1 MNTLLYLQS
10 SIYSDAGASSTL
22 ARAFVD
28 QWRADRPNAR
38 VIERDLARHPL
49 PHLDAERF
57 GAFIAPVDARTPAQQ
72 AIVDESDRLIEELR
86 QADTLVLG
94 LPLYNFG
101 VPSTLKAYFD
111 HVARAGVTFRY
122 TQNGSVGLL
131 AGKEA
136 YVFATRGGVYHGADV
151 QPQYVR
157 NFLNFLGIEPVRF
170 VFAEGLALGED
181 TKQQALAQARLAIAG
196 LSSHAERRA
205 A

>member
-1 MNTLLYLQS
+1 MNTLLYIQS
-10 SIYSDAGASSTL
+10 SIHSDAGASSAL
-22 ARAFVD
+22 ARTFVD
-28 QWRADRPNAR
+28 QWRADHPNGR
-38 VIERDLARHPL
+38 VIERDLARDPV

-57 GAFIAPVDARTPAQQ
+57 GAFIAPAEARTTAQQ
-72 AIVDESDRLIEELR
+72 AIVDASDRLIEELR
-86 QADTLVLG
+86 HADTLVLG

-122 TQNGSVGLL
+122 TQTGSVGLL
-131 AGKEA
+131 SGKEA
-136 YVFATRGGVYHGADV
+136 YVFATRGGIYHGADV

-170 VFAEGLALGED
+170 VFAEGLALGEAS
-181 TKQQALAQARLAIAG
+181 KQQSLAQARLAIAG
-196 LSSHAERRA
+196 LSSPAERRA